1 MQTTEQPVAGA
12 AAQAATAP
20 RATFTTVGPDGKQ
33 VTLNVP
39 TSIEE
44 MQALDARRDALA
56 DQLNSATGRRDQI
69 AAELATTTAAGP
81 ARTGLEERLKV
92 LDQRIVQLETD
103 IALTGQQVAAAP
115 GDLARTAAYATHS
128 GGGGDDFE
136 EGFAAGGFFIS
147 LGWVAVLAFRWWR
160 RKRRGPAMSAAKT
173 SDESSERLA
182 RLEQG
187 MDAIAI
193 EIERVSEGQ
202 RFVTKL
208 LSEANPLSGRQIAP
222 VEQRVEASR

>member
-1 MQTTEQPVAGA
+1 MQTTEQRAEERA
-12 AAQAATAP
+12 ADVTPPP
-20 RATFTTVGPDGKQ
+20 RATITTVGPDGKQ
-33 VTLNVP
+33 VTLTVP
-39 TSIEE
+39 NSIEE
-44 MQALDARRDALA
+44 MQALDARRDALSE
-56 DQLNSATGRRDQI
+56 QLTSAAGRRDQI
-69 AAELATTTAAGP
+69 ASELATTSATGP

-103 IALTGQQVAAAP
+103 LALTGQQVAAAP
-115 GDLARTAAYATHS
+115 GDLARTAAYASRNT
-128 GGGGDDFE
+128 GGGDDFG
-136 EGFAAGGFFIS
+136 EGVAAGGFFIS
-147 LGWVAVLAFRWWR
+147 LAWVAILTFRWWR
-160 RKRRGPAMSAAKT
+160 RKRRGPAKTSVKT
-173 SDESSERLA
+173 SDESDQRLE

-222 VEQRVEASR
+222 AEQRVEANR